1 MNNYSDSSLKNENT
15 TIVEPIE
22 TDYCSDSSLEDDFSF
37 GMQGNQD
44 LDSDSDGE
52 NLVSEWSTDDI
63 GQVNEQLILDLEKLD
78 LSCDD
83 ASVDNEQSAVDM
95 YDSVSNKQSA
105 AAMYESKLN
114 GVEH

>member
-52 NLVSEWSTDDI
+52 NLVSEWSSDDS
-63 GQVNEQLILDLEKLD
+63 GQVNEQLILDLKGLD

-83 ASVDNEQSAVDM
+83 ASVDNEQSAAAM
-95 YDSVSNKQSA
+95 YDSVSNKKSA
-105 AAMYESKLN
+105 ADMYERKLN